1 MNLTD
6 HLTTAIETETNILP
20 FTLPDHAAKQERL
33 AALHHEAIAKRTASI
48 SQAKA
53 SLRRTV
59 NTLEAEIARLQGE
72 ITTAKTGAEALIA
85 TDQRIIAA
93 SKAFIDVLE
102 GSDG

>member
-6 HLTTAIETETNILP
+6 HLTASIETETNVLP
-20 FTLPDHAAKQERL
+20 FTLPDHTAKQERL
-33 AALHHEAIAKRTASI
+33 AALHHEAISKRTASI

-59 NTLEAEIARLQGE
+59 IKLEAEIARLQGE
-72 ITTAKTGAEALIA
+72 IATAKAGAEALIA
-85 TDQRIIAA
+85 TDPRIIAA

-102 GSDG
+102 GGE